1 MKLMNFFSVLAMTG
15 ILNVIYL
22 TAPGQEGYGALRGR
36 ISDVNKQTL
45 PGATV
50 FIEDLKNGVVSDI
63 NGFYLLPKLPSGTYR
78 VTVSYVGYKTERFTV
93 QIEAGK
99 TREKEVTLKSETK
112 QLNEVKVGG
121 TFQGYQRA
129 MNYQKNSLNTRNV
142 VSADQVGRFPDAN
155 IGDAMK
161 RIPGINVQYDQ
172 GEARFGQIRGTSP
185 DFSSVTVNGNRLPS
199 AEGDIRNV
207 QLDLIPAD
215 MIQTIVVNKVITADM
230 DGDAIGGSVN
240 LVTKSAPAKRMF
252 QATAG
257 TGWNFISDRMQAN
270 AALTYGDNYFGN
282 KLGMIVSASYQ
293 NNPIGS
299 DNTEFVWKEKD
310 GQVYLD
316 ELQVRQY
323 FVQRERQSYSA
334 SLGYKFNVN
343 HRLDFKG
350 VFNRRKDW
358 ENRYRQSIKD
368 VDAGGNAEKVVFQ
381 TKGGTPDNKNAR
393 LELQQ
398 TMDFA
403 LNGEHLFRATL
414 LNWNISYARASEE
427 RPNERYIAYKLAR
440 TQKVEGEKV
449 VTPVEFTPDL
459 SNLRKPYLIA
469 KNPADMLLGAAAGYE
484 LDELTEQQED
494 IKETDF
500 KGSVHLN
507 IPVRLGMGSGNLKLG
522 AKVVAKTKK
531 RDLDFYEY
539 EPVEGNAFDNAAFS
553 ALQDQTRPDF
563 YAGDYK
569 AGSFISKQY
578 LGGLDLNNESLFTKM
593 QNPEELGA
601 IFKARETVASG
612 YVRYDQNLTGRLNAM
627 VGVRFENTY
636 LNYQGKKLTIPAKG
650 EGGGPVLEDTPEEKD
665 SHLNI
670 LPSVLL
676 KYDITPSLVLRLS
689 YTNTLAR
696 PKYYD
701 LVPHVSISRKD
712 DEVSLGNP
720 ELKATLS
727 HNVDFSAEYFF
738 PAFGMV
744 SAGAYYKKIND
755 FIVDQRWIDTEY
767 EGNRYGKIV
776 KPVNAGKADLIG
788 IELSWQRDFGFITPA
803 LKYFGLYANYT
814 YTHSK
819 ITDFKLEREDSE
831 GNILKEEDLPMPG
844 SPEHIANV
852 SLYFERKGMNV
863 RLSYNFAGDFI
874 DEFASTPFED
884 RYYDKVNYLDLNAS
898 YTFSGHYTVFA
909 EANNLL
915 NQPLRY
921 YQGNKNLTAQAEY
934 YGPKLNVGFK
944 VNF

>member
-1 MKLMNFFSVLAMTG
+1 MKLMKLLHLLVLTG
-15 ILNVIYL
+15 IMEMICLIA
-22 TAPGQEGYGALRGR
+22 TAQEGNGTLRGR
-36 ISDVNKQTL
+36 IYDVNKQTL

-50 FIEDLKNGVVSDI
+50 YISELKSGVVSDV
-63 NGFYLLPKLPSGTYR
+63 NGFYLLPKIPAGTYHI
-78 VTVSYVGYKTERFTV
+78 TISYVGYQTEEFSV
-93 QIEAGK
+93 KIEAGK
-99 TREKEVTLKSETK
+99 TVEKEITLKNTTK
-112 QLNEVKVGG
+112 QLSEVEVGG
-121 TFQGYQRA
+121 TFQGYQKA
-129 MNYQKNSLNTRNV
+129 MNYQKNSLNMRNV

-185 DFSSVTVNGNRLPS
+185 DFSSVTINGNRLPS

-215 MIQTIVVNKVITADM
+215 MIQTIVVNKVVTADM
-230 DGDAIGGSVN
+230 DADAIGGSVN
-240 LVTKSAPAKRMF
+240 LVTKSAPAKRIIN
-252 QATAG
+252 ATVG

-270 AALTYGDNYFGN
+270 ASLTYGDNYFN
-282 KLGMIVSASYQ
+282 NRLGMILSASYQ

-299 DNTEFVWKEKD
+299 DNTEFVWKNKKGET
-310 GQVYLD
+310 YLD

-343 HRLDFKG
+343 HRIDFKG
-350 VFNRRKDW
+350 IYNRRKDW

-368 VDAGGNAEKVVFQ
+368 LDKDGNAEEVVFQ

-403 LNGEHLFRATL
+403 LNGEHLFRTTL
-414 LNWNISYARASEE
+414 FNWNLSYARASEE
-427 RPNERYIAYKLAR
+427 RPNERYIAYHLTREDDAKNVL
-440 TQKVEGEKV
+440 
-449 VTPVEFTPDL
+449 PIEFIPNY
-459 SNLRKPYLIA
+459 SNTRKPYLTA
-469 KNPADMLLGAAAGYE
+469 KTQGDMVLGAAAGYE

-500 KGSVHLN
+500 KGSMNLN
-507 IPVRLGMGSGNLKLG
+507 IPLRLGIGTGNLKLG
-522 AKVVAKTKK
+522 AKVVAKEKK
-531 RDLDFYEY
+531 RDLEFYAYSPLE
-539 EPVEGNAFDNAAFS
+539 EDTFDQTSFS
-553 ALQDQTRPDF
+553 NLKDQTRSDF
-563 YAGDYK
+563 YAGNYQS
-569 AGSFISKQY
+569 GSFITKEY
-578 LGGLDLNNESLFTKM
+578 LGHLDLNNEQLFEKEED
-593 QNPEELGA
+593 PEELGG
-601 IFKARETVASG
+601 IFKAKETVTSG
-612 YVRYDQNLTGRLNAM
+612 YIRYDQNITEKLYAMAGIRL
-627 VGVRFENTY
+627 ENTHLKY
-636 LNYQGKKLTIPAKG
+636 RGKKLVIPAKG
-650 EGGGPVLEDTPEEKD
+650 EGGDPTLNDTPETKD
-665 SHLNI
+665 NYLNV

-676 KYDITPSLVLRLS
+676 KYDVNRSLILRLS
-689 YTNTLAR
+689 YTNTIAR

-712 DEVSLGNP
+712 DEVALGNP

-727 HNVDFSAEYFF
+727 HNIDFSAEYFF

-755 FIVDQRWIDTEY
+755 FIVDQRWTDADY
-767 EGNRYGKIV
+767 ENTQYSKIIQ
-776 KPVNAGKADLIG
+776 PVNAGKANLAG
-788 IELSWQRDFGFITPA
+788 VELSWQRDLSFIAPA

-819 ITDFKLEREDSE
+819 ITDFNLEREDTD
-831 GNILKEEDLPMPG
+831 GNKLENEDLPLAG
-844 SPEHIANV
+844 SPEHIANL
-852 SLYFERKGMNV
+852 SLYFERKGLNV
-863 RLSYNFAGDFI
+863 RLSYNFASDFI
-874 DEFASTPFED
+874 DEFGSTPFED

-898 YTFSGHYTVFA
+898 YTFSKHYTLFA

-921 YQGNKNLTAQAEY
+921 YQGNKDLTAQAEY
-934 YGPKLNVGFK
+934 YGPRLNIGFK